1 MPIEIKITKKTYAFI
16 DPDTG
21 QELSE
26 EDFAKKYP
34 AVAVGG
40 HRVGSVTKQGEK
52 EAEGNK

>member
-1 MPIEIKITKKTYAFI
+1 MPIDINITKKTYAFI
-16 DPDTG
+16 DPNTG
-21 QELSE
+21 QEISE

-40 HRVGSVTKQGEK
+40 HRVGSGTKQGQE

>member
-40 HRVGSVTKQGEK
+40 HRVGSVTKQGQE